1 MEDKSIIKNSI
12 DVNATYI
19 NDCIKEVCLKGDS
32 LTKYKRMIEKQ
43 YGAEFYQK
51 CGNFVKEVKRSVKR
65 GKFTQTSLTSLQYL
79 ANEIGVSSSMI
90 DELVNHFTKK
100 DQKVTKTPVRRN
112 KKQEKKDDELEEKFV
127 LYQKVAKA
135 EHKRL
140 EREAEAKRLQ
150 EEEEERKRLQK
161 KEEHRQKE
169 AEGRRQKKE
178 VEEKQR
184 REEEEKAQKEEKQKI
199 EDDRQKQKYTIGC
212 ITIIVLFIIVRIIW
226 PDVIAPFF
234 LIAIIA
240 LVIYGF
246 YKEYLAG
253 FFE

>member
-150 EEEEERKRLQK
+150 EEERKRRQK